1 VFVKSH
7 QKTIRM
13 FYKFLKSKKSQKN
26 YFFFSKYAKN
36 DFVKILLKDFEM
48 ASHFLGATKHV
59 TLLESDA
66 KLLGLYQ
73 KQNKNEPTEENV
85 KKDEEIK
92 VKETSLASDK

>member
-1 VFVKSH
+1 
-7 QKTIRM
+7 M
-13 FYKFLKSKKSQKN
+13 FYKFLKKSKKSQKN
-26 YFFFSKYAKN
+26 YFFSSKYSRN

-73 KQNKNEPTEENV
+73 KQNKNEENV
-85 KKDEEIK
+85 KMDEEIK
-92 VKETSLASDK
+92 EKEASPASDK

>member
-13 FYKFLKSKKSQKN
+13 FYKFLKKSKKSQKN
-26 YFFFSKYAKN
+26 YFFSSKYSRN

-73 KQNKNEPTEENV
+73 KQNKNEENV
-85 KKDEEIK
+85 KMEEEIK
-92 VKETSLASDK
+92 EKEASPASDK